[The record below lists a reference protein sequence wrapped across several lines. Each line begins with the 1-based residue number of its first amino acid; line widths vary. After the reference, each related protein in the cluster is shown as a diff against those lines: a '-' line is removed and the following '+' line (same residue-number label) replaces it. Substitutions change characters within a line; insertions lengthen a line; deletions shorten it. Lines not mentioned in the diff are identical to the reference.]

1 MKVAVLSESPADEVA
16 IRILIDGI
24 IGRKTQPVDM
34 PPIRV
39 RGVSGVFNI
48 LPTVLKHLHYRTDAD
63 ALVVVVDSDQ
73 TPVHRPEHEQA
84 DGADEK
90 CRLCKMRQT
99 IDSVLARLRPIQG
112 RPQIKI
118 AVGIA
123 VPAVE
128 AWYRC
133 GLDPHVTEA
142 AWIASLSSGP
152 FPYTTRGLKEVVYGT
167 SRPSLLMETQRA
179 IEEAR
184 RLIQNLPLLEQCFP
198 TGFGALAIAAREM
211 VLESHS

>member
-1 MKVAVLSESPADEVA
+1 MKVAVLSESPADEAA

-24 IGRKTQPVDM
+24 IGRQTQLADM
-34 PPIRV
+34 PPIRA
-39 RGVSGVFNI
+39 RGVSGVFTI

-63 ALVVVVDSDQ
+63 ALVVVVDSDR
-73 TPVHRPEHEQA
+73 TPVHKPEHEQSG
-84 DGADEK
+84 GADEG
-90 CRLCKMRQT
+90 CRLCKTRQT
-99 IDSVLARLRPIQG
+99 IDSVLAQLRPVQG

-142 AWIASLSSGP
+142 AWIAGLPSGP
-152 FPYTTRGLKEVVYGT
+152 FPYTTRSLKEDVYET
-167 SRPSLLMETQRA
+167 SRPSLELETHRA
-179 IEEAR
+179 TKEAR
-184 RLIQNLPLLEQCFP
+184 RLVQDLQLLEQCFS
-198 TGFGALAIAAREM
+198 TGFGVLARE
-211 VLESHS
+211 VRSW

>member
-1 MKVAVLSESPADEVA
+1 MKVAVLSESPADEAA

-24 IGRKTQPVDM
+24 LGRPTQPADM

-39 RGVSGVFNI
+39 RGVSGVFGI

-63 ALVVVVDSDQ
+63 ALVIVVDSDR
-73 TPVHRPEHEQA
+73 TLVHKQEHEKEG
-84 DGADEK
+84 GADER
-90 CRLCKMRQT
+90 CRLCKIRQT
-99 IDSVLARLRPIQG
+99 VDSVLGQLQPAQG
-112 RPQIKI
+112 RPQIKV

-142 AWIASLSSGP
+142 AWIVGLSSNRS
-152 FPYTTRGLKEVVYGT
+152 PYTTRSLKEDVYGT
-167 SRPSLLMETQRA
+167 SHFSLELETRRA
-179 IEEAR
+179 TKEAR
-184 RLIQNLPLLEQCFP
+184 RLVQNLPLLEQCFP
-198 TGFGALAIAAREM
+198 TGFGALADEVRNW
-211 VLESHS
+211 